1 MFSITPPSSGGMVS
15 NFLSSGPATSSFISP
30 TPSFSNSNSFSG
42 ALGTSYTPS
51 MFAPSKDY
59 SSVFNSAARG
69 SYGGQQTSS
78 SFAPSSG
85 GSSFGGSNSQPPQRS
100 FTGGSSSFG
109 GSGSRPQSW
118 NFSTSSFTPNTGSG
132 APSDFYLGPAPTL
145 KDLNIPYEEYA
156 KRLGEVNDPDKLAA
170 LAEKY
175 NAPSRKEFDAYMPGF
190 QAGILSMGDI
200 AKDYLGGRIP
210 TSVAQEV
217 ARSSAATSFG
227 TGLMRGGLG
236 RNLTSRD
243 LGLSSLG
250 LQQTGADLFAK
261 SFDLTQRGIAARS
274 PMSVSSLMVAPQS
287 IFDTMT
293 SAASVNQQTQN
304 QNLLNAWQTQ
314 ALPGQFDV
322 KSGKYVGYSGNRT
335 RLTPLTPSQLYAAEQ
350 YEKNSWKYPQ
360 SQFLGPKIN
369 RGVNA

>member
-1 MFSITPPSSGGMVS
+1 
-15 NFLSSGPATSSFISP
+15 
-30 TPSFSNSNSFSG
+30 
-42 ALGTSYTPS
+42 

-59 SSVFNSAARG
+59 SSVFNSAAQG
-69 SYGGQQTSS
+69 SYGGRQTSQQN

-85 GSSFGGSNSQPPQRS
+85 ESSFGGRNSQPPQRS
-100 FTGGSSSFG
+100 STGGFSSFG

-118 NFSTSSFTPNTGSG
+118 NQSTSSFTPNTGSG

-145 KDLNIPYEEYA
+145 KELNIPYEEYA

-322 KSGKYVGYSGNRT
+322 KAGKYVGYSGNRT

-350 YEKNSWKYPQ
+350 YEKNWWKYNDRNPYY
-360 SQFLGPKIN
+360 GPKIN